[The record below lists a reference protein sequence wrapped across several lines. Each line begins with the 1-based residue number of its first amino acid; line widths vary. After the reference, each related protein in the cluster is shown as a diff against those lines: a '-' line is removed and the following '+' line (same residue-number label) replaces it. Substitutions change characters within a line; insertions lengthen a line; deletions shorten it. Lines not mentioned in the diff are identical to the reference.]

1 MVADLENNWSDQSL
15 DLGWDALGLLALL
28 DGEWALDDVL
38 PDIILLGQIEQFADL
53 GGTLGSQALGDGD
66 ISKAGDL
73 SFTLLH
79 NDQSKDR
86 QVGVNNAATHRLAL
100 PLASSPFPVARVAL
114 AEQQAHT
121 AWTQTNVMLKANL
134 EH

>member
-1 MVADLENNWSDQSL
+1 MTFALENNWSDQSL
-15 DLGWDALGLLALL
+15 DALGLLALL

-79 NDQSKDR
+79 GETLL
-86 QVGVNNAATHRLAL
+86 VIATGDADNVSL
-100 PLASSPFPVARVAL
+100 PFVSERVDL
-114 AEQQAHT
+114 DFS
-121 AWTQTNVMLKANL
+121 
-134 EH
+134 